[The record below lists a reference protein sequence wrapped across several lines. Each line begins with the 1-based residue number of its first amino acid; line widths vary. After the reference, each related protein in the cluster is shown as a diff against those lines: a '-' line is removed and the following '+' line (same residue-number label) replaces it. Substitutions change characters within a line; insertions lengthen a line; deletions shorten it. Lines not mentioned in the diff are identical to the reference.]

1 MSTKELNV
9 TTNTYKTLGGRL
21 LRDYFTVEIE
31 ERELPEDQHD
41 WEIGV
46 SPLVWVTTSKH
57 VFFTSRIHVNK
68 RVELTFSF
76 SGIFKDHEILKDHNV
91 ITKFLQM
98 YGADSFA

>member
-21 LRDYFTVEIE
+21 LRDYYAIEIE
-31 ERELPEDQHD
+31 ERELPEDKHY
-41 WEIGV
+41 WESGV
-46 SPLVWVTTSKH
+46 SPLLRVTTSKH

-76 SGIFKDHEILKDHNV
+76 SGSYKDHEILNDRIV
-91 ITKFLQM
+91 INKFIQM
-98 YGADSFA
+98 YGVDSFA